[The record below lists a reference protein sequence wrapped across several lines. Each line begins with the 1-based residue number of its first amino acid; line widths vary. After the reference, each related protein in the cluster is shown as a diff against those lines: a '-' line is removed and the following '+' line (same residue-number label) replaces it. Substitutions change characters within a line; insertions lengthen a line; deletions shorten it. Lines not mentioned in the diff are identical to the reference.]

1 MSENDV
7 MRGACLVALF
17 VVAVAH
23 PAGAQPSLNFSA
35 SQILHGEIVHITGTG
50 FTPRGAILSH
60 LIRPD
65 GTEYPETAMTA
76 DADGNIKHDI
86 TIVPNTYGTYELELD
101 DVATKRSATQRFLM
115 VPRDYGK
122 AVTSTADRLPAA
134 FEGVWDGQMRGA
146 AAGAASPALIA
157 LTEGRIGAVVGT
169 VSYGARDCGGEL
181 WLISVTDADVQLGEV
196 IRYGQE
202 RCNDRAVLTLSRAKD
217 GTLAVQWRDIMRAG
231 TAHGALNR
239 RSE

>member
-7 MRGACLVALF
+7 MRGAALVALF

-23 PAGAQPSLNFSA
+23 PAGAQPSLTFSV
-35 SQILHGEIVHITGTG
+35 SQILHGEIVHVTGTG

-76 DADGNIKHDI
+76 DATGNITHDI

-122 AVTSTADRLPAA
+122 AVTSTAGRLPAS
-134 FEGVWDGQMRGA
+134 FEGVWDGQMSGA
-146 AAGAASPALIA
+146 MAGATSPALIA
-157 LTEGRIGAVVGT
+157 LTQGRIGAVVGT
-169 VSYGARDCGGEL
+169 VSYEARDCGGEL
-181 WLISVTDADVQLGEV
+181 WLISVAGDEVQLGEV

-202 RCNDRAVLTLSRAKD
+202 RCNDRAVLTLSPTRD
-217 GTLAVQWRDIMRAG
+217 GSLAAEWRDITRAG
-231 TAHGALNR
+231 TARGLLKK

>member
-1 MSENDV
+1 
-7 MRGACLVALF
+7 
-17 VVAVAH
+17 
-23 PAGAQPSLNFSA
+23 
-35 SQILHGEIVHITGTG
+35 
-50 FTPRGAILSH
+50 
-60 LIRPD
+60 
-65 GTEYPETAMTA
+65 
-76 DADGNIKHDI
+76 
-86 TIVPNTYGTYELELD
+86 
-101 DVATKRSATQRFLM
+101 M

-146 AAGAASPALIA
+146 ASGAASPALIA

-181 WLISVTDADVQLGEV
+181 WLISVTDDHVQLGEV

-231 TAHGALNR
+231 TAHGTLNR